1 MSSTLRC
8 PAPSRQLDF
17 PPSMN
22 CHACGAAL
30 ASTAKY
36 CHKCGAQVSG
46 AAAAGWRA
54 GLPWGVAGAALG
66 ALMTVLALRLGGST
80 GRGTG
85 DAGGVG
91 DGPLPSSPVPPPDIS
106 QMSPEERATRLYN
119 RVMSLH
125 SQGQADSAEF
135 FLPMALQ
142 AYAMLPALDVDAR
155 YHIGV
160 LDLTGG
166 NAAAA
171 LAQADTI
178 RRTVPT
184 HLFGYMLRARGL
196 ELERDTAGAR
206 RAYRG
211 FLRHE
216 AAERTRRRPEY
227 GGQAENLDA
236 LHEQAAKAAG
246 AARAAPRGN

>member
-1 MSSTLRC
+1 MSSPLRC
-8 PAPSRQLDF
+8 PEPSRQLDF

-22 CHACGAAL
+22 CHACGTAL
-30 ASTAKY
+30 APTAKY

-66 ALMTVLALRLGGST
+66 ALVTVLALRLGGST

-91 DGPLPSSPVPPPDIS
+91 DGPLPSSPVSPPDIS

-125 SQGQADSAEF
+125 SQGQADSADF

-166 NAAAA
+166 NAAGA

-178 RRTVPT
+178 RRAAPPPPVRVMPPAPAPQLT
-184 HLFGYMLRARGL
+184 HDA
-196 ELERDTAGAR
+196 AGAL
-206 RAYRG
+206 RAYRA
-211 FLRHE
+211 FLQNE
-216 AAERTRRRPEY
+216 AAERARQRPEY
-227 GGQAENLDA
+227 REHAQNIDAFRHQAK
-236 LHEQAAKAAG
+236 QATAGKAT
-246 AARAAPRGN
+246 RGS